1 MIERILMV
9 KRNIIQI
16 DELLCDGCAAC
27 ITSCPEGALQI
38 IDGKAK
44 VVKES
49 FCDGLGACIG
59 ECPVGALSSIEAE
72 TDAYDENGVIEHI
85 KQHSPET
92 LDAHAQHLNLHGD
105 KLLST
110 LSNRKHHPTAC
121 PSSRTMEIERSNNGQ
136 TNNSLESQ
144 LRQWPIQLHLVPPNA
159 PYFMNADIA
168 LVADCVPF
176 SYGNFH
182 NDYLSKFPIAI
193 GCPKLDDTHLY
204 FEKIKLIIE
213 QSNPRSIKILIM
225 EVPCCS
231 GLLQI
236 TKQAIL
242 ATQAH
247 IPVEI
252 TVIGINGQILST
264 HIIDIH

>member
-1 MIERILMV
+1 MV
-9 KRNIIQI
+9 KRKIIQI
-16 DELLCDGCAAC
+16 DELLCDGCGEC
-27 ITSCPEGALQI
+27 ITSCPDGALQI
-38 IDGKAK
+38 IGGKAK

-59 ECPVGALSSIEAE
+59 ECPMNALSIVEAE
-72 TDAYDENGVIEHI
+72 VDPFDEAAVQVHQDQINRQNATKRINTL
-85 KQHSPET
+85 KHST
-92 LDAHAQHLNLHGD
+92 HAG
-105 KLLST
+105 SG
-110 LSNRKHHPTAC
+110 C
-121 PSSRTMEIERSNNGQ
+121 PSSRVMSFEKVGNDKSYNEIP
-136 TNNSLESQ
+136 SQ